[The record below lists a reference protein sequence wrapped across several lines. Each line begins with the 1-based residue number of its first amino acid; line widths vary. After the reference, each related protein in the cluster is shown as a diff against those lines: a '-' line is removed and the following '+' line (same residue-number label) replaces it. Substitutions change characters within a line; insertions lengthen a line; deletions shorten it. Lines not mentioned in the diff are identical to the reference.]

1 MKSEIQIIKTKLA
14 EIKSKINNNFPKKKP
29 LLTPEYTDKYYQ
41 NRENTEVDYELKEI
55 QKQIKFYE
63 QEISKKKYQSD
74 NIFPITKYLLIKD
87 QILIE
92 KKKMQNID
100 EENKTLKSIYNS
112 KIKGIDNNEIE
123 ISIKNSE
130 EKNKENI
137 INIKNEIKSK
147 EKEYKE
153 LQIKLK
159 EQRSNYSKLMFMI
172 NSIKNKIKDI
182 KYLKNEN
189 ISNKKIDYNDEIK
202 NEEKNIEEEQK
213 KFTLEEIEYKKVF
226 NKNEKEIN
234 RLSKLILEKKNS
246 FKNKRNDK
254 RKKEI
259 NMKKNLNVNRKE
271 YFENK
276 EDIFDNI
283 PKKVKENEIKKN
295 EDNILQNNNKINI
308 SDENI
313 KIEENN
319 EMNRGNTFFLT
330 EQNIYNFNNNNKS
343 NIEKL
348 SRDLKEI
355 NNNINKDNI
364 DEEKYNL
371 INQKLEYNEN
381 DLKNLSGL
389 IIGEDGLMDKP
400 NDDKK
405 SNTLIKSNNFLI
417 NDID

>member
-87 QILIE
+87 QIIVE

-100 EENKTLKSIYNS
+100 KENKTLKSIYNS

-147 EKEYKE
+147 EKEYRE

-159 EQRSNYSKLMFMI
+159 EQRGNYSKLMFMI

-189 ISNKKIDYNDEIK
+189 ISDKKIDYNDEIK

-213 KFTLEEIEYKKVF
+213 KFTLEEIDYKKVF

-234 RLSKLILEKKNS
+234 RLSNLILEKKNS
-246 FKNKRNDK
+246 YKNKINDK

-259 NMKKNLNVNRKE
+259 NMKKNLNLNKKE

-276 EDIFDNI
+276 KDILDYN
-283 PKKVKENEIKKN
+283 PN
-295 EDNILQNNNKINI
+295 EDNDQKTNN
-308 SDENI
+308 

-330 EQNIYNFNNNNKS
+330 EQNVYSNNNTKS

-348 SRDLKEI
+348 SRDLKETNNSI
-355 NNNINKDNI
+355 KKNNIN
-364 DEEKYNL
+364 EEKSNL
-371 INQKLEYNEN
+371 INQKSEYNEN

-389 IIGEDGLMDKP
+389 IIGEDGQMDKS
-400 NDDKK
+400 NDGKE
-405 SNTLIKSNNFLI
+405 SNIMIKSNNFLI
-417 NDID
+417 NNID

>member
-1 MKSEIQIIKTKLA
+1 MA
-14 EIKSKINNNFPKKKP
+14 EIKSKINNNFPKKKS

-41 NRENTEVDYELKEI
+41 NRESNEVDYELKEI

-87 QILIE
+87 EILVE

-100 EENKTLKSIYNS
+100 KENKTLKSIYNS

-123 ISIKNSE
+123 ITIKNSE
-130 EKNKENI
+130 EKNKKDI

-153 LQIKLK
+153 LQMRLK
-159 EQRSNYSKLMFMI
+159 EQRDNYSKLMKMI
-172 NSIKNKIKDI
+172 NSIKNKIKDM
-182 KYLKNEN
+182 KYFKNEN
-189 ISNKKIDYNDEIK
+189 INNKKIDYNDEIK
-202 NEEKNIEEEQK
+202 NEEKSVEEEK
-213 KFTLEEIEYKKVF
+213 KKLSNEEIEYKKIF
-226 NKNEKEIN
+226 NKNEKEIK
-234 RLSKLILEKKNS
+234 RLSNLILEKQNS
-246 FKNKRNDK
+246 YKNKRNNM

-259 NMKKNLNVNRKE
+259 NSKKNLNVNRKE
-271 YFENK
+271 FFENK

-283 PKKVKENEIKKN
+283 PKENEMKKS
-295 EDNILQNNNKINI
+295 EDNKINI

-313 KIEENN
+313 KIEERN
-319 EMNRGNTFFLT
+319 EINRGNTFFLT
-330 EQNIYNFNNNNKS
+330 EQNVYNNNYTAS

-348 SRDLKEI
+348 SKDLKQT
-355 NNNINKDNI
+355 NNNIKKNNI
-364 DEEKYNL
+364 DEEQSNL
-371 INQKLEYNEN
+371 INQKLDYNEN

-389 IIGEDGLMDKP
+389 IIGEED
-400 NDDKK
+400 K
-405 SNTLIKSNNFLI
+405 SNDGKESNTMIKSNNFLI

>member
-1 MKSEIQIIKTKLA
+1 LKSEIQIIKTKLA

-41 NRENTEVDYELKEI
+41 NRENTDVDYELKEI

-87 QILIE
+87 QILVE

-100 EENKTLKSIYNS
+100 KENKTLKSIYNS

-137 INIKNEIKSK
+137 INIKNEIKNK
-147 EKEYKE
+147 EKQYRD

-159 EQRSNYSKLMFMI
+159 EQRGNYSKLMFMI

-189 ISNKKIDYNDEIK
+189 ISDKKIDYDDEIK
-202 NEEKNIEEEQK
+202 NEEKNVEEEQK
-213 KFTLEEIEYKKVF
+213 KFTQEEIEYKKVF

-234 RLSKLILEKKNS
+234 RLSNLILEKKNS
-246 FKNKRNDK
+246 YKIKINDK
-254 RKKEI
+254 KKKEI
-259 NMKKNLNVNRKE
+259 NMKKNININRKE
-271 YFENK
+271 YSENK
-276 EDIFDNI
+276 KDNVDNI
-283 PKKVKENEIKKN
+283 PN
-295 EDNILQNNNKINI
+295 EDNNKINI

-330 EQNIYNFNNNNKS
+330 EQNVYSNNNTKS

-348 SRDLKEI
+348 SRDLKET
-355 NNNINKDNI
+355 NNNIKKNNI
-364 DEEKYNL
+364 NEEKSNL

-389 IIGEDGLMDKP
+389 IIGEDGLMDKS
-400 NDDKK
+400 NDGKE
-405 SNTLIKSNNFLI
+405 SNIMIKSNNFLI
-417 NDID
+417 NDKD

>member
-1 MKSEIQIIKTKLA
+1 MA

-41 NRENTEVDYELKEI
+41 NRENTDVDYELKEI

-87 QILIE
+87 QILVE

-100 EENKTLKSIYNS
+100 KENKTLKSIYNS

-137 INIKNEIKSK
+137 INIKNEIKNK
-147 EKEYKE
+147 EKQYRD

-159 EQRSNYSKLMFMI
+159 EQRGNYSKLMFMI

-189 ISNKKIDYNDEIK
+189 ISDKKIDYDDEIK
-202 NEEKNIEEEQK
+202 NEEKNVEEEQK
-213 KFTLEEIEYKKVF
+213 KFTQEEIEYKKVF

-234 RLSKLILEKKNS
+234 RLSNLILEKKNS
-246 FKNKRNDK
+246 YKIKINDK
-254 RKKEI
+254 KKKEI
-259 NMKKNLNVNRKE
+259 NMKKNININRKE
-271 YFENK
+271 YSENK
-276 EDIFDNI
+276 KDNVDNI
-283 PKKVKENEIKKN
+283 PN
-295 EDNILQNNNKINI
+295 EDNNKINI

-330 EQNIYNFNNNNKS
+330 EQNVYSNNNTKS

-348 SRDLKEI
+348 SRDLKET
-355 NNNINKDNI
+355 NNNIKKNNI
-364 DEEKYNL
+364 NEEKSNI
-371 INQKLEYNEN
+371 INQKVEYNEN

-389 IIGEDGLMDKP
+389 IIGEDGLMDKS
-400 NDDKK
+400 NDGKE
-405 SNTLIKSNNFLI
+405 SNIMIKSNNFLI
-417 NDID
+417 NDKD

>member
-63 QEISKKKYQSD
+63 QEIYKKKYQSD

-87 QILIE
+87 QILVE

-100 EENKTLKSIYNS
+100 KENKTLKSIYNS

-137 INIKNEIKSK
+137 INIKNEIKNK
-147 EKEYKE
+147 EKEYRE

-159 EQRSNYSKLMFMI
+159 EQRGNYSKLMFMI
-172 NSIKNKIKDI
+172 NSIKNKIKDM

-189 ISNKKIDYNDEIK
+189 ISDKKIDYNDEIK
-202 NEEKNIEEEQK
+202 NEEKNVEEEQK

-234 RLSKLILEKKNS
+234 RLSNLILEKKNS
-246 FKNKRNDK
+246 YKNKINDK
-254 RKKEI
+254 KKKEI
-259 NMKKNLNVNRKE
+259 NMKKNLNLNRKE
-271 YFENK
+271 YSENK
-276 EDIFDNI
+276 KDNFDNI
-283 PKKVKENEIKKN
+283 PN
-295 EDNILQNNNKINI
+295 DDNNKINI

-330 EQNIYNFNNNNKS
+330 EQNVYSNNNTKS

-348 SRDLKEI
+348 SRDLKET
-355 NNNINKDNI
+355 NNNIKKNNKN
-364 DEEKYNL
+364 EEKSNL

-389 IIGEDGLMDKP
+389 IIGEDGLMDKS
-400 NDDKK
+400 NDGKE
-405 SNTLIKSNNFLI
+405 SNIMIKSNNFLI
-417 NDID
+417 NDKD

>member
-63 QEISKKKYQSD
+63 QEIYKKKYQSD

-130 EKNKENI
+130 ERNKENI

-147 EKEYKE
+147 EKEYRE

-159 EQRSNYSKLMFMI
+159 EQRGNYSKLMFMI

-189 ISNKKIDYNDEIK
+189 ISDKKIDYNDEIK

-213 KFTLEEIEYKKVF
+213 KFTLEEIDYKKVF

-234 RLSKLILEKKNS
+234 RLSNLILEKKNS
-246 FKNKRNDK
+246 YKNKINDK

-259 NMKKNLNVNRKE
+259 NMKKNLNLNKKE
-271 YFENK
+271 YLENK
-276 EDIFDNI
+276 KDILDYN
-283 PKKVKENEIKKN
+283 PN
-295 EDNILQNNNKINI
+295 EDNDQKTNN
-308 SDENI
+308 

-330 EQNIYNFNNNNKS
+330 EQNVYSNNNTKS

-348 SRDLKEI
+348 SRDLKET
-355 NNNINKDNI
+355 NNNIKKNNI
-364 DEEKYNL
+364 NEEKSNL
-371 INQKLEYNEN
+371 INQKSEYNEN

-389 IIGEDGLMDKP
+389 IIGEDGQMDKS
-400 NDDKK
+400 NDGKE
-405 SNTLIKSNNFLI
+405 SNIMIKSNNFLI
-417 NDID
+417 NNID

>member
-1 MKSEIQIIKTKLA
+1 MA

-41 NRENTEVDYELKEI
+41 NRENTDVDYELKEI

-87 QILIE
+87 QILVE

-100 EENKTLKSIYNS
+100 KENKTLKSIYNS

-137 INIKNEIKSK
+137 INIKNEIKNK
-147 EKEYKE
+147 EKQYRD

-159 EQRSNYSKLMFMI
+159 EQRGNYSKLMFMI

-189 ISNKKIDYNDEIK
+189 ISDKKIDYDDEIK
-202 NEEKNIEEEQK
+202 NEEKNVEEERK
-213 KFTLEEIEYKKVF
+213 KFTQEEIEYKKVF

-234 RLSKLILEKKNS
+234 RLSNLILEKKNS
-246 FKNKRNDK
+246 YKIKINDK
-254 RKKEI
+254 KKKEI
-259 NMKKNLNVNRKE
+259 NMKKNININRKE
-271 YFENK
+271 YSENK
-276 EDIFDNI
+276 KDNVDNI
-283 PKKVKENEIKKN
+283 PN
-295 EDNILQNNNKINI
+295 EDNNKINI

-330 EQNIYNFNNNNKS
+330 EQNVYSNNNTKS

-348 SRDLKEI
+348 SRDLKET
-355 NNNINKDNI
+355 NNNIKKNNI
-364 DEEKYNL
+364 NEEKSNL
-371 INQKLEYNEN
+371 INQKVEYNEN

-389 IIGEDGLMDKP
+389 IIGEDGLMDKS
-400 NDDKK
+400 NDGKE
-405 SNTLIKSNNFLI
+405 SNIMIKSNNFLI
-417 NDID
+417 NDKD

>member
-87 QILIE
+87 QIIVE

-100 EENKTLKSIYNS
+100 KENKTLKSIYNS

-130 EKNKENI
+130 ERNKENI

-147 EKEYKE
+147 EKEYRE

-159 EQRSNYSKLMFMI
+159 EQRGNYSKLMFMI

-189 ISNKKIDYNDEIK
+189 ISDKKIDYNDEIK

-213 KFTLEEIEYKKVF
+213 KFTLEEIDYKKVF

-234 RLSKLILEKKNS
+234 RLSNLILEKKNAY
-246 FKNKRNDK
+246 KNKINVK

-259 NMKKNLNVNRKE
+259 NMKKNLNLNKKE

-276 EDIFDNI
+276 KDILDYNQ
-283 PKKVKENEIKKN
+283 N
-295 EDNILQNNNKINI
+295 EDNDQKTNN
-308 SDENI
+308 

-330 EQNIYNFNNNNKS
+330 EQNVYSNNNTKS

-348 SRDLKEI
+348 SRDLKET
-355 NNNINKDNI
+355 NNNIKKNNI
-364 DEEKYNL
+364 NEEKSNL
-371 INQKLEYNEN
+371 INQKSEYNEN

-389 IIGEDGLMDKP
+389 IIGEDGQMDKS
-400 NDDKK
+400 NDGKE
-405 SNTLIKSNNFLI
+405 SNIMIKSNNFLI
-417 NDID
+417 NNID

>member
-1 MKSEIQIIKTKLA
+1 MA

-41 NRENTEVDYELKEI
+41 NRENTDVDYELKEI

-87 QILIE
+87 QILVE

-100 EENKTLKSIYNS
+100 KENKTLKSIYNS

-137 INIKNEIKSK
+137 INIKNEIKNK
-147 EKEYKE
+147 EKQYRD

-159 EQRSNYSKLMFMI
+159 EQRGNYSKLMFMI

-189 ISNKKIDYNDEIK
+189 ISDKKIDYDDEIK
-202 NEEKNIEEEQK
+202 NEEKNVEEEQK
-213 KFTLEEIEYKKVF
+213 KFTQEEIEYKKVF

-234 RLSKLILEKKNS
+234 RLSNLILEKKNS
-246 FKNKRNDK
+246 YKIKINDK
-254 RKKEI
+254 KKKEI
-259 NMKKNLNVNRKE
+259 NMKKNININRKE
-271 YFENK
+271 YSENK
-276 EDIFDNI
+276 KDNVDNI
-283 PKKVKENEIKKN
+283 PN
-295 EDNILQNNNKINI
+295 EDNNKINI

-330 EQNIYNFNNNNKS
+330 EQNVYSNNNTKS

-348 SRDLKEI
+348 SRDLKET
-355 NNNINKDNI
+355 NNNIKKNNI
-364 DEEKYNL
+364 NEEKSNL
-371 INQKLEYNEN
+371 INQKVEYNEN

-389 IIGEDGLMDKP
+389 IIGEDGLMDKS
-400 NDDKK
+400 NDGKE
-405 SNTLIKSNNFLI
+405 SNIMIKSNNFLI
-417 NDID
+417 NDKD

>member
-63 QEISKKKYQSD
+63 QEIYKKKYQSD

-87 QILIE
+87 QIIVE

-100 EENKTLKSIYNS
+100 KENKTLKSIYNS

-130 EKNKENI
+130 ERNKENI

-147 EKEYKE
+147 EKEYRE

-159 EQRSNYSKLMFMI
+159 EQRGNYSKLMFMI

-189 ISNKKIDYNDEIK
+189 ISDKKIDYNDEIK

-213 KFTLEEIEYKKVF
+213 KFTLEEIDYKKVF

-234 RLSKLILEKKNS
+234 RLSNLILEKKNS
-246 FKNKRNDK
+246 YKNKINDK

-259 NMKKNLNVNRKE
+259 NMKKNLNLNKKE
-271 YFENK
+271 YLENK
-276 EDIFDNI
+276 KDILDYN
-283 PKKVKENEIKKN
+283 PN
-295 EDNILQNNNKINI
+295 EDNDQKTNN
-308 SDENI
+308 

-330 EQNIYNFNNNNKS
+330 EQNVYSNNNTKS

-348 SRDLKEI
+348 SRDLKET
-355 NNNINKDNI
+355 NNNIKKNNI
-364 DEEKYNL
+364 NEEKSNL
-371 INQKLEYNEN
+371 INQKSEYNEN

-389 IIGEDGLMDKP
+389 IIGEDGQMDKS
-400 NDDKK
+400 NDGKE
-405 SNTLIKSNNFLI
+405 SNIMIKSNNFLI
-417 NDID
+417 NNID

>member
-87 QILIE
+87 QIIVE

-100 EENKTLKSIYNS
+100 KENKTLKSIYNS

-147 EKEYKE
+147 EKEYRE

-159 EQRSNYSKLMFMI
+159 EQRGNYSKLMFMI

-189 ISNKKIDYNDEIK
+189 ISDKKIDYNDEIK

-213 KFTLEEIEYKKVF
+213 KFTLEEIDYKKVF

-234 RLSKLILEKKNS
+234 RLSNLILEKKNS
-246 FKNKRNDK
+246 YKNKINDK

-259 NMKKNLNVNRKE
+259 NMKKNLNLNKKE

-276 EDIFDNI
+276 KDILDYN
-283 PKKVKENEIKKN
+283 PN
-295 EDNILQNNNKINI
+295 EDNDQKTNN
-308 SDENI
+308 

-330 EQNIYNFNNNNKS
+330 EQNVYSNNNTKS

-348 SRDLKEI
+348 SRDLKET
-355 NNNINKDNI
+355 NNNIKKNNI
-364 DEEKYNL
+364 NEEKSNL
-371 INQKLEYNEN
+371 INQKSEYNEN

-389 IIGEDGLMDKP
+389 IIGEDGQMDKS
-400 NDDKK
+400 NDGKE
-405 SNTLIKSNNFLI
+405 SNIMIKSNNFLI
-417 NDID
+417 NNID

>member
-63 QEISKKKYQSD
+63 QEIYKKKYQSD

-87 QILIE
+87 QIIVE

-100 EENKTLKSIYNS
+100 KENKTLKSIYNS

-147 EKEYKE
+147 EKEYRE

-159 EQRSNYSKLMFMI
+159 EQRGNYSKLMFMI

-189 ISNKKIDYNDEIK
+189 ISDKKIDYNDEIK

-213 KFTLEEIEYKKVF
+213 KFTLEEIDYKKVF

-234 RLSKLILEKKNS
+234 RLSNLILEKKNS
-246 FKNKRNDK
+246 YKNKINDK

-259 NMKKNLNVNRKE
+259 NMKKNLNLNKKE
-271 YFENK
+271 YLENK
-276 EDIFDNI
+276 KDILDYN
-283 PKKVKENEIKKN
+283 PN
-295 EDNILQNNNKINI
+295 EDNDQKTNN
-308 SDENI
+308 

-330 EQNIYNFNNNNKS
+330 EQNVYSNNNTKS

-348 SRDLKEI
+348 SRDLKET
-355 NNNINKDNI
+355 NNNIKKNNI
-364 DEEKYNL
+364 NEEKSNL
-371 INQKLEYNEN
+371 INQKSEYNEN

-389 IIGEDGLMDKP
+389 IIGEDGQMDKS
-400 NDDKK
+400 NDGKE
-405 SNTLIKSNNFLI
+405 SNIMIKSNNFLI
-417 NDID
+417 NNID

>member
-1 MKSEIQIIKTKLA
+1 MA

-41 NRENTEVDYELKEI
+41 NRENTDVDYELKEI

-63 QEISKKKYQSD
+63 QQISKKKYQSD

-87 QILIE
+87 QILVE

-100 EENKTLKSIYNS
+100 KENKTLKSIYNS

-137 INIKNEIKSK
+137 INIKNEIKNK
-147 EKEYKE
+147 EKQYRD

-159 EQRSNYSKLMFMI
+159 EQRGNYSKLMFMI

-189 ISNKKIDYNDEIK
+189 ISDKKIDYDDEIK
-202 NEEKNIEEEQK
+202 NEEKNVEEEQK
-213 KFTLEEIEYKKVF
+213 KFTQEEIEYKKVF

-234 RLSKLILEKKNS
+234 RLSNLILEKKNS
-246 FKNKRNDK
+246 YKIKINDK
-254 RKKEI
+254 KKKEI
-259 NMKKNLNVNRKE
+259 NMKKNININRKE
-271 YFENK
+271 YSENK
-276 EDIFDNI
+276 KDNVDNI
-283 PKKVKENEIKKN
+283 PN
-295 EDNILQNNNKINI
+295 EDNNKINI

-330 EQNIYNFNNNNKS
+330 EQNVYSNNNTKS

-348 SRDLKEI
+348 SRDLKET
-355 NNNINKDNI
+355 NNNIKKNNI
-364 DEEKYNL
+364 NEEKSNL
-371 INQKLEYNEN
+371 INQKVEYNEN

-389 IIGEDGLMDKP
+389 IIGEDGLMDKS
-400 NDDKK
+400 NDGKE
-405 SNTLIKSNNFLI
+405 SNIMIKSNNFLI
-417 NDID
+417 NDKD

>member
-1 MKSEIQIIKTKLA
+1 MA

-41 NRENTEVDYELKEI
+41 NRENTDVDYELKEI

-87 QILIE
+87 QILVE

-100 EENKTLKSIYNS
+100 KENKTLKSIYNS

-137 INIKNEIKSK
+137 INIKNEIKNK
-147 EKEYKE
+147 EKQYRD

-159 EQRSNYSKLMFMI
+159 EQRGNYSKLMFMI

-189 ISNKKIDYNDEIK
+189 ISDKKIDYDDEIK
-202 NEEKNIEEEQK
+202 NEEKNVEEEQK
-213 KFTLEEIEYKKVF
+213 KFTQEEIEYKKVF

-234 RLSKLILEKKNS
+234 RLSNLILEKKNS
-246 FKNKRNDK
+246 YKIKINDK
-254 RKKEI
+254 KKKEI
-259 NMKKNLNVNRKE
+259 NMKKNININRKE
-271 YFENK
+271 YSENK
-276 EDIFDNI
+276 KDNVDNI
-283 PKKVKENEIKKN
+283 PN
-295 EDNILQNNNKINI
+295 EDNNKINI

-330 EQNIYNFNNNNKS
+330 EQNVYSNNNTKS

-348 SRDLKEI
+348 SRDLKET
-355 NNNINKDNI
+355 NNNIKKNNI
-364 DEEKYNL
+364 TEEKSNL

-389 IIGEDGLMDKP
+389 IIGEDGLMDKS
-400 NDDKK
+400 NDGKE
-405 SNTLIKSNNFLI
+405 SNIMIKSNNFLI
-417 NDID
+417 NDKD

>member
-29 LLTPEYTDKYYQ
+29 LLIPEYTDKYYQ

-87 QILIE
+87 QILVE

-100 EENKTLKSIYNS
+100 KENKTLKSIYNS

-147 EKEYKE
+147 EKEYRE

-159 EQRSNYSKLMFMI
+159 EQRGNYSKLMFMI
-172 NSIKNKIKDI
+172 NSIKNKIKDM

-189 ISNKKIDYNDEIK
+189 ISDKKIDYNDEIK
-202 NEEKNIEEEQK
+202 NEEKNVEEEQK
-213 KFTLEEIEYKKVF
+213 KFTQEEIEYKKVF

-234 RLSKLILEKKNS
+234 RLSNLILEKKNLY
-246 FKNKRNDK
+246 KNKINDK

-259 NMKKNLNVNRKE
+259 NMKKNINLNRKE
-271 YFENK
+271 YSESKKDNV
-276 EDIFDNI
+276 DNI
-283 PKKVKENEIKKN
+283 PN
-295 EDNILQNNNKINI
+295 EDNNKINI

-330 EQNIYNFNNNNKS
+330 EQNAYSNNNTKS
-343 NIEKL
+343 NLEKL
-348 SRDLKEI
+348 SRDLKET
-355 NNNINKDNI
+355 NNNIKKNNI
-364 DEEKYNL
+364 NEEKSNI
-371 INQKLEYNEN
+371 INQKVEYNEN

-389 IIGEDGLMDKP
+389 IIGEDGLMDKS
-400 NDDKK
+400 NDGKE
-405 SNTLIKSNNFLI
+405 SNIMIKSNNFLI
-417 NDID
+417 NDKD

>member
-1 MKSEIQIIKTKLA
+1 MKSEIQLIKTKLA

-63 QEISKKKYQSD
+63 QEIYKKKYQSD

-87 QILIE
+87 QIIVE

-100 EENKTLKSIYNS
+100 KENKTLKSIYNS

-130 EKNKENI
+130 ERNKENI

-147 EKEYKE
+147 EKEYRE

-159 EQRSNYSKLMFMI
+159 EQRGNYSKLMFMI

-189 ISNKKIDYNDEIK
+189 ISDKKIDYNDEIK

-213 KFTLEEIEYKKVF
+213 KFTLEEIDYKKVF

-234 RLSKLILEKKNS
+234 RLSNLILEKKNS
-246 FKNKRNDK
+246 YKNKINDK

-259 NMKKNLNVNRKE
+259 NMKKNLNLNKKE
-271 YFENK
+271 YLENK
-276 EDIFDNI
+276 KDILDYN
-283 PKKVKENEIKKN
+283 PN
-295 EDNILQNNNKINI
+295 EDNDQKTNN
-308 SDENI
+308 

-330 EQNIYNFNNNNKS
+330 EQNVYSNNNTKS

-348 SRDLKEI
+348 SRDLKET
-355 NNNINKDNI
+355 NNNIKKNNI
-364 DEEKYNL
+364 NEEKSNL
-371 INQKLEYNEN
+371 INQKSEYNEN

-389 IIGEDGLMDKP
+389 IIGEDGQMDKS
-400 NDDKK
+400 NDGKE
-405 SNTLIKSNNFLI
+405 SNIMIKSNNFLI
-417 NDID
+417 NNID

>member
-1 MKSEIQIIKTKLA
+1 LKSEIQIIKTKLA
-14 EIKSKINNNFPKKKP
+14 EIKSKINNNFPKKKS

-41 NRENTEVDYELKEI
+41 NRENNEIDYELKEI
-55 QKQIKFYE
+55 QKQIKYYE

-100 EENKTLKSIYNS
+100 KENKTLKSIYNS

-137 INIKNEIKSK
+137 INIKNEIKNK

-153 LQIKLK
+153 LQNKLK
-159 EQRSNYSKLMFMI
+159 EQRDNYSKLMHMI
-172 NSIKNKIKDI
+172 NSIKNKIKDL

-189 ISNKKIDYNDEIK
+189 ISDKKIDYNDEIK
-202 NEEKNIEEEQK
+202 NEEKNVEEEQK
-213 KFTLEEIEYKKVF
+213 KFTLEEIEYKKVY

-234 RLSKLILEKKNS
+234 RLSNLILEKKNLY
-246 FKNKRNDK
+246 KIKRNDK

-259 NMKKNLNVNRKE
+259 NLKKNKE
-271 YFENK
+271 Y
-276 EDIFDNI
+276 IFDNI
-283 PKKVKENEIKKN
+283 PKKIKENEIKKN
-295 EDNILQNNNKINI
+295 EDSIYETSNKINI
-308 SDENI
+308 IDENI

-319 EMNRGNTFFLT
+319 EMNRGNAFFLT
-330 EQNIYNFNNNNKS
+330 EQNVYNNNNTKS

-355 NNNINKDNI
+355 NNNIKINNL
-364 DEEKYNL
+364 DEEKSNL
-371 INQKLEYNEN
+371 INQKLDYNEN

-389 IIGEDGLMDKP
+389 IIGEDGLMDKS

-405 SNTLIKSNNFLI
+405 SNNMIKSNNFLI
-417 NDID
+417 NDIE

>member
-63 QEISKKKYQSD
+63 QEIYKKKYQSD

-87 QILIE
+87 QIIVE

-100 EENKTLKSIYNS
+100 KENKTLKSIYNS

-130 EKNKENI
+130 ERNKENI

-147 EKEYKE
+147 EKEYRE

-159 EQRSNYSKLMFMI
+159 EQRGNYSKLMFMI

-189 ISNKKIDYNDEIK
+189 ISDKKIDYNDEIK

-213 KFTLEEIEYKKVF
+213 KFTLEEIDYKKVF

-234 RLSKLILEKKNS
+234 RLSNLILEKKNS
-246 FKNKRNDK
+246 YKNKINDK

-259 NMKKNLNVNRKE
+259 NMKKNLNLNKKE

-276 EDIFDNI
+276 KDILDYN
-283 PKKVKENEIKKN
+283 PN
-295 EDNILQNNNKINI
+295 EDNDQKTNN
-308 SDENI
+308 

-330 EQNIYNFNNNNKS
+330 EQNVYSNNNTKS

-348 SRDLKEI
+348 SRDLKET
-355 NNNINKDNI
+355 NNNIKKNNI
-364 DEEKYNL
+364 NEEKSNL
-371 INQKLEYNEN
+371 INQKSEYNEN

-389 IIGEDGLMDKP
+389 IIGEDGQMDKS
-400 NDDKK
+400 NDGKE
-405 SNTLIKSNNFLI
+405 SNIMIKSNNFLI
-417 NDID
+417 NNID

>member
-1 MKSEIQIIKTKLA
+1 MA

-147 EKEYKE
+147 EKEYRE

-159 EQRSNYSKLMFMI
+159 EQRGNYSKLMFMI

-202 NEEKNIEEEQK
+202 NEEKSIEEEQK

-246 FKNKRNDK
+246 YKNKRNDK

-283 PKKVKENEIKKN
+283 PKKIKENETKKN
-295 EDNILQNNNKINI
+295 EDNGLQKNNKINI
-308 SDENI
+308 RDENI
-313 KIEENN
+313 KFEENN

-330 EQNIYNFNNNNKS
+330 EQNIYNNNNKS
-343 NIEKL
+343 NIERL

-355 NNNINKDNI
+355 NNNINKNYI

-371 INQKLEYNEN
+371 INQKLDYNEN

-400 NDDKK
+400 NDGKE
-405 SNTLIKSNNFLI
+405 SNTLIKSNNFFI

>member
-1 MKSEIQIIKTKLA
+1 MA

-41 NRENTEVDYELKEI
+41 NRENTDVDYELKEI

-87 QILIE
+87 QILVE

-100 EENKTLKSIYNS
+100 KENKTLKSIYNS

-137 INIKNEIKSK
+137 INIKNEIKNK
-147 EKEYKE
+147 EKQYRD

-159 EQRSNYSKLMFMI
+159 EQRGNYSKLMFMI

-189 ISNKKIDYNDEIK
+189 ISDKKIDYDDEIK
-202 NEEKNIEEEQK
+202 NEEKNVEEEQK
-213 KFTLEEIEYKKVF
+213 KFTQEEIEYKKVF

-234 RLSKLILEKKNS
+234 RLSNLILEKKNS
-246 FKNKRNDK
+246 YKIKINDK
-254 RKKEI
+254 KKKEI
-259 NMKKNLNVNRKE
+259 NMKKNININRKE
-271 YFENK
+271 YSENK
-276 EDIFDNI
+276 KDNVDNI
-283 PKKVKENEIKKN
+283 PN
-295 EDNILQNNNKINI
+295 EDNNKINI

-330 EQNIYNFNNNNKS
+330 EQNVYSNNNTKS

-348 SRDLKEI
+348 SRDLKET
-355 NNNINKDNI
+355 NNNIKKNNI
-364 DEEKYNL
+364 NEEKSNL

-389 IIGEDGLMDKP
+389 IIGEDGLMDKS
-400 NDDKK
+400 NDGKE
-405 SNTLIKSNNFLI
+405 SNIMIKSNNFLI
-417 NDID
+417 NDKD

>member
-1 MKSEIQIIKTKLA
+1 MA

-41 NRENTEVDYELKEI
+41 NRENTDVDYELKEI

-63 QEISKKKYQSD
+63 QQISKKKYQSD

-87 QILIE
+87 QILVE

-100 EENKTLKSIYNS
+100 KENKTLKSIYNS

-137 INIKNEIKSK
+137 INIKNEIKNK
-147 EKEYKE
+147 EKQYRD

-159 EQRSNYSKLMFMI
+159 EQRGNYSKLMFMI

-189 ISNKKIDYNDEIK
+189 ISDKKIDYDDEIK
-202 NEEKNIEEEQK
+202 NEEKNVEEERK
-213 KFTLEEIEYKKVF
+213 KFTQEEIEYKKVF

-234 RLSKLILEKKNS
+234 RLSNLILEKKNS
-246 FKNKRNDK
+246 YKIKINDK
-254 RKKEI
+254 KKKEI
-259 NMKKNLNVNRKE
+259 NMKKNININRKE
-271 YFENK
+271 YSENK
-276 EDIFDNI
+276 KDNVDNI
-283 PKKVKENEIKKN
+283 PN
-295 EDNILQNNNKINI
+295 EDNNKINI

-330 EQNIYNFNNNNKS
+330 EQNVYSNNNTKS

-348 SRDLKEI
+348 SRDLKET
-355 NNNINKDNI
+355 NNNIKKNNI
-364 DEEKYNL
+364 NEEKSNL
-371 INQKLEYNEN
+371 INQKVEYNEN

-389 IIGEDGLMDKP
+389 IIGEDGLMDKS
-400 NDDKK
+400 NDGKE
-405 SNTLIKSNNFLI
+405 SNIMIKSNNFLI
-417 NDID
+417 NDKD

>member
-1 MKSEIQIIKTKLA
+1 LA

-41 NRENTEVDYELKEI
+41 NRENTDVDYELKEI

-87 QILIE
+87 QILVE

-100 EENKTLKSIYNS
+100 KENKTLKSIYNS

-137 INIKNEIKSK
+137 INIKNEIKNK
-147 EKEYKE
+147 EKQYRE

-159 EQRSNYSKLMFMI
+159 EQRGNYSKLMFMI
-172 NSIKNKIKDI
+172 NSIKNKIKDM

-189 ISNKKIDYNDEIK
+189 ISDKKIDYNDEIK
-202 NEEKNIEEEQK
+202 NEEKNVEEEQK
-213 KFTLEEIEYKKVF
+213 KFTQEEIEYKKVF

-234 RLSKLILEKKNS
+234 RLSNLILEKKNS
-246 FKNKRNDK
+246 YKIKINDK
-254 RKKEI
+254 KKKEI
-259 NMKKNLNVNRKE
+259 NMKKNININRKE
-271 YFENK
+271 YSENK
-276 EDIFDNI
+276 KDNVDNI
-283 PKKVKENEIKKN
+283 PN
-295 EDNILQNNNKINI
+295 EDNNKINI

-330 EQNIYNFNNNNKS
+330 EQNVYSNNNTKS

-348 SRDLKEI
+348 SRDLKET
-355 NNNINKDNI
+355 NNNIKKNNI
-364 DEEKYNL
+364 NEEKSNL

-389 IIGEDGLMDKP
+389 IIGEDGLMDKS
-400 NDDKK
+400 NDGKE
-405 SNTLIKSNNFLI
+405 SNIMIKSNNFLI
-417 NDID
+417 NDKD

>member
-41 NRENTEVDYELKEI
+41 NRDNTEVDYELKEI

-87 QILIE
+87 QIIVE

-100 EENKTLKSIYNS
+100 KENKTLKSIYNS

-147 EKEYKE
+147 EKEYRE

-159 EQRSNYSKLMFMI
+159 EQRGNYSKLMFMI

-213 KFTLEEIEYKKVF
+213 KFTLEEIDYKKVF

-234 RLSKLILEKKNS
+234 RLSNLILEKKNS
-246 FKNKRNDK
+246 YKNKINDK

-259 NMKKNLNVNRKE
+259 NMKKNLNLNKKE

-276 EDIFDNI
+276 KDILDYN
-283 PKKVKENEIKKN
+283 PN
-295 EDNILQNNNKINI
+295 EDNDQKTNN
-308 SDENI
+308 

-330 EQNIYNFNNNNKS
+330 EQNVYSNNNTKS

-348 SRDLKEI
+348 SRDLKET
-355 NNNINKDNI
+355 NNNIKKNNI
-364 DEEKYNL
+364 NEEKSNL
-371 INQKLEYNEN
+371 INQKSEYNEN

-400 NDDKK
+400 NDGKE
-405 SNTLIKSNNFLI
+405 SNTLIKSNNFFI

>member
-1 MKSEIQIIKTKLA
+1 MA

-41 NRENTEVDYELKEI
+41 NRENTDVDYELKEI

-63 QEISKKKYQSD
+63 QQISKKKYQSD

-87 QILIE
+87 QILVE

-100 EENKTLKSIYNS
+100 KENKTLKSIYNS

-137 INIKNEIKSK
+137 INIKNEIKNK
-147 EKEYKE
+147 EKQYRD

-159 EQRSNYSKLMFMI
+159 EQRGNYSKLMFMI

-189 ISNKKIDYNDEIK
+189 ISDKKIDYDDEIK
-202 NEEKNIEEEQK
+202 NEEKNVEEEQK
-213 KFTLEEIEYKKVF
+213 KFTQEEIEYKKVF

-234 RLSKLILEKKNS
+234 RLSNLILEKKNS
-246 FKNKRNDK
+246 YKIKINDK
-254 RKKEI
+254 KKKEI
-259 NMKKNLNVNRKE
+259 NMKKNININRKE
-271 YFENK
+271 YSENK
-276 EDIFDNI
+276 KDNVDNI
-283 PKKVKENEIKKN
+283 PN
-295 EDNILQNNNKINI
+295 EDNNKINI

-330 EQNIYNFNNNNKS
+330 EQNAYSNNNTKS

-348 SRDLKEI
+348 SRDLKET
-355 NNNINKDNI
+355 NNNIKKNNI
-364 DEEKYNL
+364 NEEKSNL
-371 INQKLEYNEN
+371 INQKVEYNEN

-389 IIGEDGLMDKP
+389 IIGEDGLMDKS
-400 NDDKK
+400 NDGKE
-405 SNTLIKSNNFLI
+405 SNIMIKSNNFLI
-417 NDID
+417 NDKD

>member
-1 MKSEIQIIKTKLA
+1 MNKQ
-14 EIKSKINNNFPKKKP
+14 
-29 LLTPEYTDKYYQ
+29 YQ
-41 NRENTEVDYELKEI
+41 
-55 QKQIKFYE
+55 
-63 QEISKKKYQSD
+63 KKYQSD

-87 QILIE
+87 QIIVE

-100 EENKTLKSIYNS
+100 KENKTLKSIYNS

-130 EKNKENI
+130 ERNKENI

-147 EKEYKE
+147 EKEYRE

-159 EQRSNYSKLMFMI
+159 EQRGNYSKLMFMI

-189 ISNKKIDYNDEIK
+189 ISDKKIDYNDEIK

-213 KFTLEEIEYKKVF
+213 KFTLEEIDYKKVF

-234 RLSKLILEKKNS
+234 RLSNLILEKKNS
-246 FKNKRNDK
+246 YKNKINDK

-259 NMKKNLNVNRKE
+259 NMKKNLNLNKKE

-276 EDIFDNI
+276 KDILDYN
-283 PKKVKENEIKKN
+283 PN
-295 EDNILQNNNKINI
+295 EDNDQKTNN
-308 SDENI
+308 

-330 EQNIYNFNNNNKS
+330 EQNVYSNNNTKS

-348 SRDLKEI
+348 SRDLKETNNSI
-355 NNNINKDNI
+355 KKNNIN
-364 DEEKYNL
+364 EEKSNL
-371 INQKLEYNEN
+371 INQKSEYNEN

-389 IIGEDGLMDKP
+389 IIGEDGQMDKS
-400 NDDKK
+400 NDGKE
-405 SNTLIKSNNFLI
+405 SNIMIKSNNFLI
-417 NDID
+417 NNID

>member
-87 QILIE
+87 QIIVE

-100 EENKTLKSIYNS
+100 KENKTLKSIYNS

-147 EKEYKE
+147 EKEYRE

-159 EQRSNYSKLMFMI
+159 EQRGNYSKLMFMI

-189 ISNKKIDYNDEIK
+189 ISDKKIDYNDEIK

-213 KFTLEEIEYKKVF
+213 KFTLEEIDYKKVF

-234 RLSKLILEKKNS
+234 RLSNLILEKKNS
-246 FKNKRNDK
+246 YKNKINDK

-259 NMKKNLNVNRKE
+259 NMKKNLNLNKKE
-271 YFENK
+271 YLENK
-276 EDIFDNI
+276 KDILDYN
-283 PKKVKENEIKKN
+283 PN
-295 EDNILQNNNKINI
+295 EDNDQKTNN
-308 SDENI
+308 

-330 EQNIYNFNNNNKS
+330 EQNVYSNNNTKS

-348 SRDLKEI
+348 SRDLKETNNSI
-355 NNNINKDNI
+355 KKNNIN
-364 DEEKYNL
+364 EEKSNL
-371 INQKLEYNEN
+371 INQKSEYNEN

-389 IIGEDGLMDKP
+389 IIGEDGQMDKS
-400 NDDKK
+400 NDGKE
-405 SNTLIKSNNFLI
+405 SNIMIKSNNFLI
-417 NDID
+417 NNID

>member
-1 MKSEIQIIKTKLA
+1 LKSEIQIIKTKLA

-87 QILIE
+87 QIIVE

-100 EENKTLKSIYNS
+100 KENKTLKSIYNS

-147 EKEYKE
+147 EKEYRE

-159 EQRSNYSKLMFMI
+159 EQRGNYSKLMFMI

-259 NMKKNLNVNRKE
+259 NMKKNLNLNKKE

-276 EDIFDNI
+276 KDILDYN
-283 PKKVKENEIKKN
+283 PN
-295 EDNILQNNNKINI
+295 EDNDQKTNN
-308 SDENI
+308 

-330 EQNIYNFNNNNKS
+330 EQNVYSNNNTKS

-348 SRDLKEI
+348 SRDLKET
-355 NNNINKDNI
+355 NNNIKKNNI
-364 DEEKYNL
+364 NEEKSNL
-371 INQKLEYNEN
+371 INQKSEYNEN

-389 IIGEDGLMDKP
+389 IIGEDGQMDKS
-400 NDDKK
+400 NDGKE
-405 SNTLIKSNNFLI
+405 SNIMIKSNNFLI
-417 NDID
+417 NNID

>member
-63 QEISKKKYQSD
+63 QEIYKKKYQSD

-87 QILIE
+87 QIIVE

-100 EENKTLKSIYNS
+100 KENKTLKSIYNS

-147 EKEYKE
+147 EKEYRE

-159 EQRSNYSKLMFMI
+159 EQRGNYSKLMFMI

-189 ISNKKIDYNDEIK
+189 ISDKKIDYNDEIK

-213 KFTLEEIEYKKVF
+213 KFTLEEIDYKKVF

-234 RLSKLILEKKNS
+234 RLSNLILEKKNS
-246 FKNKRNDK
+246 YKNKINDK

-259 NMKKNLNVNRKE
+259 NMKKNLNLNKKE

-276 EDIFDNI
+276 KDILDYN
-283 PKKVKENEIKKN
+283 PN
-295 EDNILQNNNKINI
+295 EDNDQKTNN
-308 SDENI
+308 

-330 EQNIYNFNNNNKS
+330 EQNVYSNNNTKS

-348 SRDLKEI
+348 SRDLKET
-355 NNNINKDNI
+355 NNNIKKNNI
-364 DEEKYNL
+364 NEEKSNL
-371 INQKLEYNEN
+371 INQKSEYNEN

-389 IIGEDGLMDKP
+389 IIGEDGQMDKS
-400 NDDKK
+400 NDGKE
-405 SNTLIKSNNFLI
+405 SNIMIKSNNFLI
-417 NDID
+417 NNID

>member
-1 MKSEIQIIKTKLA
+1 MA

-41 NRENTEVDYELKEI
+41 NRENTDVDYELKEI

-87 QILIE
+87 QILVE

-100 EENKTLKSIYNS
+100 KENKTLKSIYNS

-137 INIKNEIKSK
+137 INIKNEIKNK
-147 EKEYKE
+147 EKQYRD

-159 EQRSNYSKLMFMI
+159 EQRGNYSKLMFMI

-189 ISNKKIDYNDEIK
+189 ISDKKIDYDDEIK
-202 NEEKNIEEEQK
+202 NEEKNVEEERK
-213 KFTLEEIEYKKVF
+213 KFTQEEIEYKKVF

-234 RLSKLILEKKNS
+234 RLSNLILEKKNS
-246 FKNKRNDK
+246 YKIKINDK
-254 RKKEI
+254 KKKEI
-259 NMKKNLNVNRKE
+259 NMKKNININRKE
-271 YFENK
+271 YSENK
-276 EDIFDNI
+276 KDNVDNI
-283 PKKVKENEIKKN
+283 PN
-295 EDNILQNNNKINI
+295 EDNNKINI

-330 EQNIYNFNNNNKS
+330 EQNVYSNNNTKS

-348 SRDLKEI
+348 SRDLKET
-355 NNNINKDNI
+355 NNNIKKNNI
-364 DEEKYNL
+364 NEEKYNL
-371 INQKLEYNEN
+371 INQKVEYNEN

-389 IIGEDGLMDKP
+389 IIGEDGLMDKS
-400 NDDKK
+400 NDGKE
-405 SNTLIKSNNFLI
+405 SNIMIKSNNFLI
-417 NDID
+417 NDKD

>member
-87 QILIE
+87 QIKEE

-100 EENKTLKSIYNS
+100 KENKTLKSIYNS

-147 EKEYKE
+147 EKEYRE

-159 EQRSNYSKLMFMI
+159 EQRGNYSKLMFMI

-189 ISNKKIDYNDEIK
+189 ISDKKIDYNDEIK

-213 KFTLEEIEYKKVF
+213 KFTLEEIDYKKVF

-234 RLSKLILEKKNS
+234 RLSNLILEKKNS
-246 FKNKRNDK
+246 YKNKINDK

-259 NMKKNLNVNRKE
+259 NMKKNLNLNKKE

-276 EDIFDNI
+276 KDILDYN
-283 PKKVKENEIKKN
+283 PN
-295 EDNILQNNNKINI
+295 EDNDQKTNN
-308 SDENI
+308 

-330 EQNIYNFNNNNKS
+330 EQNVYSNNNTKS

-348 SRDLKEI
+348 SRDLKET
-355 NNNINKDNI
+355 NNNIKKNNI
-364 DEEKYNL
+364 NEEKSNL
-371 INQKLEYNEN
+371 INQKSEYNEN

-389 IIGEDGLMDKP
+389 IIGEDGQMDKS
-400 NDDKK
+400 NDGKE
-405 SNTLIKSNNFLI
+405 SNIMIKSNNFLI
-417 NDID
+417 NNID

>member
-87 QILIE
+87 QIIVE

-100 EENKTLKSIYNS
+100 KENKTLKSIYNS

-130 EKNKENI
+130 ERNKENI

-147 EKEYKE
+147 EKEYRE

-159 EQRSNYSKLMFMI
+159 EQRGNYSKLMFMI

-189 ISNKKIDYNDEIK
+189 ISDKKIDYNDEIK

-213 KFTLEEIEYKKVF
+213 KFTLEEIDYKKVF

-234 RLSKLILEKKNS
+234 RLSNLILEKKNS
-246 FKNKRNDK
+246 YKNKINDK

-259 NMKKNLNVNRKE
+259 NMKKNLNLNKKE

-276 EDIFDNI
+276 KDILDYN
-283 PKKVKENEIKKN
+283 PN
-295 EDNILQNNNKINI
+295 EDNDQKTNN
-308 SDENI
+308 

-330 EQNIYNFNNNNKS
+330 EQNVYSNNNTKS

-348 SRDLKEI
+348 SRDLKET
-355 NNNINKDNI
+355 NNNIKKNNI
-364 DEEKYNL
+364 NEEKSNL
-371 INQKLEYNEN
+371 INQKSEYNEN

-389 IIGEDGLMDKP
+389 IIGEDGQMDKS
-400 NDDKK
+400 NDGKE
-405 SNTLIKSNNFLI
+405 SNIMIKSNNFLI
-417 NDID
+417 NNID

>member
-1 MKSEIQIIKTKLA
+1 MA

-41 NRENTEVDYELKEI
+41 NRENTDVDYELKEI

-87 QILIE
+87 QILVE

-100 EENKTLKSIYNS
+100 KENKTLKSIYNS

-137 INIKNEIKSK
+137 INIKNEIKNK
-147 EKEYKE
+147 EKQYRD

-159 EQRSNYSKLMFMI
+159 EQRGNYSKLMFMI

-189 ISNKKIDYNDEIK
+189 ISDKKIDYDDEIK
-202 NEEKNIEEEQK
+202 NEEKNVEEERK
-213 KFTLEEIEYKKVF
+213 KFTQEEIEYKKVF

-234 RLSKLILEKKNS
+234 RLSNLILEKKNS
-246 FKNKRNDK
+246 YKIKINDK
-254 RKKEI
+254 KKKEI
-259 NMKKNLNVNRKE
+259 NMKKNININRKE
-271 YFENK
+271 YSENK
-276 EDIFDNI
+276 KDNVDNI
-283 PKKVKENEIKKN
+283 PN
-295 EDNILQNNNKINI
+295 EDNNKINI

-330 EQNIYNFNNNNKS
+330 EQNAYSNNNTKS

-348 SRDLKEI
+348 SRDLKET
-355 NNNINKDNI
+355 NNNIKKNNI
-364 DEEKYNL
+364 NEEKSNL
-371 INQKLEYNEN
+371 INQKVEYNEN

-389 IIGEDGLMDKP
+389 IIGEDGLMDKS
-400 NDDKK
+400 NDGKE
-405 SNTLIKSNNFLI
+405 SNIMIKSNNFLI
-417 NDID
+417 NDKD